1 MKAIIQVCK
10 LRKKVLKKIKNI
22 ASSQNNFHCPVGI
35 QAKTPFIFHD
45 CETRLSHIKHLFD
58 MLRDL
63 NWIAEK
69 SIKNSSE
76 SGTPTINNNR
86 VIFSQMINISVSTL
100 GGRGH

>member
-1 MKAIIQVCK
+1 
-10 LRKKVLKKIKNI
+10 
-22 ASSQNNFHCPVGI
+22 
-35 QAKTPFIFHD
+35 
-45 CETRLSHIKHLFD
+45 

-86 VIFSQMINISVSTL
+86 VIFS
-100 GGRGH
+100 